1 MTDIL
6 PQWRDACAE
15 HGFKPYGYGT
25 WFDMDANPD
34 AAVKHGR
41 VLRGGRRSLIEFWQ
55 KQQEAGVSRHV
66 ECETDA
72 PNHEG
77 NL

>member
-1 MTDIL
+1 MA
-6 PQWRDACAE
+6 P
-15 HGFKPYGYGT
+15 GST
-25 WFDMDANPD
+25 WMPTLT
-34 AAVKHGR
+34 AVNQGR
-41 VLRGGRRSLIEFWQ
+41 TIRGGRRSLIEFWQ
-55 KQQEAGVSRHV
+55 KAAGGWRLARHV